1 MDDLTG
7 AAVFFDIG
15 DTLASV
21 TLAPSGDRIARLDV
35 FPYVPGVLGALR
47 DGGAQLGI
55 LSDPGH
61 LAPEAVDAALTAGG
75 LADHFRPDLVR
86 YGPKDAPDVFAEAAT
101 AAGSGRVLFVGED
114 ARERSLALRAGLAV
128 APHPLLAVSVL
139 QGKGPLRYV
148 RVTVPPG

>member
-21 TLAPSGDRIARLDV
+21 TLAPSRDRIARLDV
-35 FPYVPGVLGALR
+35 FPYVPGVLHALR
-47 DGGAQLGI
+47 DAGAQLGI

-61 LAPEAVDAALTAGG
+61 LAPEAVDAALAAAG

-86 YGPKDAPDVFAEAAT
+86 YGPKDTPDVFAEAAA
-101 AAGSGRVLFVGED
+101 AAGSGR
-114 ARERSLALRAGLAV
+114 
-128 APHPLLAVSVL
+128 
-139 QGKGPLRYV
+139 
-148 RVTVPPG
+148 